1 MNNRDINKAFQS
13 LSTPLI
19 ADACLRLNLPLRV
32 APPGIYPIKQGS
44 RVAGRV
50 LPAKHYGSVDIFLE
64 ALGSSEQ
71 GDILVIDNG
80 QRDDEGCIGDLTVLE
95 AKAFWLS
102 GMVVWGRHRDTA
114 EILRIGFPVFS
125 YGSCPAGPQRLDERE
140 ADALTAARF
149 GNFTV
154 GKEDLVFA
162 DDDGVIFAPAKQA
175 EKLLF
180 AAHEIWQTERQQ
192 AEAIQS
198 GRTLREQLRFEEYL
212 SKRSADPAYTFRRHL
227 RQIGGAI
234 EE

>member
-50 LPAKHYGSVDIFLE
+50 LPTKHYGSVDIFLE

-80 QRDDEGCIGDLTVLE
+80 QRGDEGCIGDLTVLE